1 MLNELIIQM
10 WGKATQTSVN
20 DFACVY
26 QCIGSMPSKGYD
38 NLINHYNLQ

>member
-20 DFACVY
+20 DFACVFNSVLEVC
-26 QCIGSMPSKGYD
+26 QVRDMI
-38 NLINHYNLQ
+38 IW